1 MQTIGPASRDASA
14 GDINSDIDNG
24 KASDTA
30 ASPPAYAVPAPSP
43 APSLTA
49 SRASS
54 APASRPNSAA
64 ALAFQQASEAY
75 HEALMQKRLGLVEQ
89 MRAALADTSTVAYQ
103 SIAAY
108 SHCLEGQA
116 LRHLC
121 IQCLVRDLL
130 RTPPTWMR
138 ANHAFC
144 STAHTTTQSAGSSV
158 NYGFHA
164 GVLTDIAFEVFQKG
178 QQSQVCLPVSILLC
192 HSHIQAHSV
201 HIMRSLRTA

>member
-1 MQTIGPASRDASA
+1 MQTVGPTSRGGLP
-14 GDINSDIDNG
+14 GDTDSEFDNG
-24 KASDTA
+24 KATDA
-30 ASPPAYAVPAPSP
+30 ATSPSACAVPAPSL

-116 LRHLC
+116 L
-121 IQCLVRDLL
+121 
-130 RTPPTWMR
+130 
-138 ANHAFC
+138 
-144 STAHTTTQSAGSSV
+144 
-158 NYGFHA
+158 
-164 GVLTDIAFEVFQKG
+164 
-178 QQSQVCLPVSILLC
+178 
-192 HSHIQAHSV
+192 
-201 HIMRSLRTA
+201 